1 MGTGNGKWEMKNR
14 ERKRETGNG
23 EQKIEN
29 WERGTGNGEIRNGKG
44 KMENGNFLYEI
55 IFFGG
60 NDRYPRFI
68 I

>member
-1 MGTGNGKWEMKNR
+1 MGNEEQRT
-14 ERKRETGNG
+14 ETGNG
-23 EQKIEN
+23 ERRTEN
-29 WERGTGNGEIRNGKG
+29 RELGTGNGERGTGNGEMRNGKE